1 MEFAIPVPRRLM
13 SGRDRRVRVI
23 SYVRS
28 MLLAPFVGQL
38 CSGPAWGHFR
48 PEEVLESSPAH
59 SRQAPAP
66 AHPLSV
72 QPWVTCSVGTS
83 KVNMGW
89 RDGTGSQG
97 RCLRGRVT
105 CTHRQRN
112 SFSMVGLKKASVPT
126 HISCPPLP
134 SPVGTEAWN
143 SIIRSSFLWLGIQ
156 MSQ

>member
-38 CSGPAWGHFR
+38 CSGPGWGHFR
-48 PEEVLESSPAH
+48 PEEVLESSLLTPGKPQH
-59 SRQAPAP
+59 PP
-66 AHPLSV
+66 PHPLSV

-89 RDGTGSQG
+89 RVALGARADVSEAGSLAHTDRGTA
-97 RCLRGRVT
+97 
-105 CTHRQRN
+105 
-112 SFSMVGLKKASVPT
+112 FPWWA
-126 HISCPPLP
+126 
-134 SPVGTEAWN
+134 
-143 SIIRSSFLWLGIQ
+143 
-156 MSQ
+156 